1 MTRVALLALAWL
13 ACLLFFVSWR
23 YFKAGSPKVFRL
35 KCCFWPT
42 DQLIRQGSSSETIHS
57 SFERYDAANTG
68 VSAWIVSTLGRVGPE
83 RGDTIHRFFDSSPF
97 SPSGRFIAA
106 TRLPPPQYSL
116 DLTHHLASVVVIDLE
131 RGKEQEVALTQ
142 AWGAQVGAHA
152 QWGGTDDEL
161 FFNQVRKGGAIEGV
175 LYGVESR
182 KVIRVLP
189 CPVYHATLDG
199 KFTATPNLRKIRHT
213 QFGYGVDYADA
224 VDTSLSSRYDSSA
237 NRNAPKTDG
246 LFVNDVDAGTCR
258 LLVSLHDFATVAGLD
273 VHHTPTYGFHVKWS
287 YDGER
292 LLFVMR
298 SLERA
303 RGVHGM
309 LSGHRVRRQHLF
321 VLRAD
326 GSGIRHLLSWSSK
339 EFDGD
344 NDVDEEEEGG
354 MDCNHPNWIPGSYN
368 VSINMKPRSHVEATP
383 WSLKVFDTNT
393 VLFEKEP
400 TQNGML
406 PQQQQ
411 HVKDTLMLRE
421 VFSPGSGH
429 PNFAVGGRFVI
440 LDVYAKERHT
450 FGSYQHA
457 ANASNFG
464 SRVGSGERYA
474 PLRLVDIDLRRE
486 VWLLQAQLVPDA
498 ENEARHA
505 LVHPRAPNK
514 EKRAWRCDM
523 HPSFSRSGNWVAF
536 NARPHGAGRELLIAH
551 VPSLPKYFANER
563 R

>member
-1 MTRVALLALAWL
+1 MTRVTLFALAWL
-13 ACLLFFVSWR
+13 ACLLFLSWR
-23 YFKAGSPKVFRL
+23 YYKAASPAVFGL
-35 KCCFWPT
+35 KCCHWPT
-42 DQLIRQGSSSETIHS
+42 VQLIRQGLSSETINS
-57 SFERYDAANTG
+57 LFERYDAANTG
-68 VSAWIVSTLGRVGPE
+68 VSAWIVSNLGRVGPE

-131 RGKEQEVALTQ
+131 QGKEQEVALTQ

-152 QWGGTDDEL
+152 KWGGSDDEL

-182 KVIRVLP
+182 RVMRVLP

-224 VDTSLSSRYDSSA
+224 ADTSLSPRHDGSA
-237 NRNAPKTDG
+237 NHNAPKTDG
-246 LFVNDVDAGTCR
+246 LFVNNVDAGTCR
-258 LLVSLHDFATVAGLD
+258 LLVSLHDFAVVAGLD
-273 VHHTPTYGFHVKWS
+273 VDHTPTYGFHVKWS
-287 YDGER
+287 YDGAR

-298 SLERA
+298 SLERS

-339 EFDGD
+339 EFDGV
-344 NDVDEEEEGG
+344 NDVDEKEEG
-354 MDCNHPNWIPGSYN
+354 MDCNHPNWVPNSYN
-368 VSINMKPRSHVEATP
+368 VSINMKPRSRVVATP
-383 WSLKVFDTNT
+383 WSLIVFDTNA
-393 VLFEKEP
+393 VLEKQP
-400 TQNGML
+400 MQNDTHVM
-406 PQQQQ
+406 Q
-411 HVKDTLMLRE
+411 HQKVKNTIMLRE
-421 VFSPGSGH
+421 VYSPGSGH
-429 PNFAVGGRFVI
+429 PNFALGGRFVV
-440 LDVYAKERHT
+440 LDVYAKERHI
-450 FGSYQHA
+450 FGSYKHA
-457 ANASNFG
+457 ANASTFSG
-464 SRVGSGERYA
+464 RIGSGERYA

-498 ENEARHA
+498 ESEARNA

-536 NARPHGAGRELLIAH
+536 NARPYGASRELLIAH